1 MFTCV
6 HAHLLSLWHSLRVE
20 GALDPTLSHRV
31 EGRLSLTLSH
41 RRGKHSHSLTQKG
54 KTLSLSHTGGE
65 NTLTRT
71 LSHSVDGTL
80 IPTHQSTLFHSQRG
94 GHIHFHSFSH
104 TQTHKVEATCTHTHV
119 FTLSLSQN

>member
-31 EGRLSLTLSH
+31 EGRLSLTLSRRGENTLTLSH
-41 RRGKHSHSLTQKG
+41 RRGKHSHSLTQEG
-54 KTLSLSHTGGE
+54 KTHLLVLF
-65 NTLTRT
+65 LTAWM
-71 LSHSVDGTL
+71 V
-80 IPTHQSTLFHSQRG
+80 
-94 GHIHFHSFSH
+94 HSFLRTNAHSFTHREGGTFTFTLSH